1 MSITTRSDG
10 KLGLSV
16 LQESPLDCDKDS
28 WKANPADKDVGIQHW
43 VSSRYTIRATA
54 EDGRLILWNSLSGS
68 MSVFKAEQEPQVRA
82 LLKGKGV
89 ESRKEGLVGYL
100 ADRGFLVQEGS
111 NEYRR
116 FLHAFGKQHYRN
128 DRLELILMSSE
139 DCNFRCKYCY
149 EDFAR
154 GTMLPEVR
162 QGIKRMVEQRI
173 GQLNE
178 LQVRWFGG
186 EPLYG
191 WEAIEDLGPFMADIA
206 EKHGVTYYSHA
217 TTNGYLLTPE
227 RADKLLSWKINVF
240 QITLDGI
247 PENHDCNRPARDGS
261 GTFQTIFENLKSLA
275 RRPEPF
281 AVSLRVNFDQTN
293 CGRMDEFLELVES
306 ELRRDPRFIMN
317 FNPVGRWGGK
327 NDSELEVCGKDERSQ
342 IVLALNDAAHRRG
355 IRVRNLRFANKL
367 GAQVC
372 YAARPYNLL
381 IGAHGQV
388 MKCTVVLDKEDY
400 NVVGQITP
408 AGELVLDDD
417 KMGMWTEPSF
427 QRDGQCQKCAVLP
440 SCQGISCPVPRIQ
453 ADKRPCI
460 TARTK
465 SKVMLTQAA
474 AHLPAEVKA
483 RKITTS
489 K

>member
-28 WKANPADKDVGIQHW
+28 WKANPADKDAGIQHW
-43 VSSRYTIRATA
+43 VPSRYTIRATA

-68 MSVFKAEQEPQVRA
+68 MSVFKAEQEQQVRA

-100 ADRGFLVQEGS
+100 AERGFLVQKGS

-116 FLHAFGKQHYRN
+116 FQHAFGQQHYRT

-178 LQVRWFGG
+178 LHVRWFGG

-191 WEAIEDLGPFMADIA
+191 WAAVEDLGPFLAEIT
-206 EKHGVTYYSHA
+206 EKHGVAYGSHA
-217 TTNGYLLTPE
+217 TTNGYLLTPD
-227 RADKLLSWKINVF
+227 RVDKLFAWKINTF
-240 QITLDGI
+240 QITIDGT
-247 PENHDCNRPARDGS
+247 PDKHDRNRPARDGS
-261 GTFQTIFENLKSLA
+261 GTFWTIFENLKSMA
-275 RRPEPF
+275 MRPDPF
-281 AVSLRVNFDQTN
+281 LVSLRVNFDQTN
-293 CGRMDEFLELVES
+293 LGRMEEFLELLES
-306 ELRRDPRFIMN
+306 EIRGDSRFFVN

-327 NDSELEVCGKDERSQ
+327 NDADLEVCGKDERFQ
-342 IVLALNDAAHRRG
+342 IVVDLNKAAHRHG
-355 IRVRNLRFANKL
+355 LRVKDLWFANKP

-388 MKCTVVLDKEDY
+388 MKCTVVLDKEDF

-408 AGELVLDDD
+408 EGNLVLDDD

-440 SCQGISCPVPRIQ
+440 SCQGISCPLPRIQ
-453 ADKRPCI
+453 EDQRPCVI
-460 TARTK
+460 TRTK
-465 SKVMLTQAA
+465 SKAILTEAL
-474 AHLPAEVKA
+474 AHVPAGAKT
-483 RKITTS
+483 RKITTT

>member
-28 WKANPADKDVGIQHW
+28 WKADPADKDTGIQHW

-100 ADRGFLVQEGS
+100 VDRGFLVQKDS

-162 QGIKRMVEQRI
+162 QGIKSMIEQRI
-173 GQLNE
+173 GQLSE
-178 LQVRWFGG
+178 LAVSWFGG

-191 WEAIEDLGPFMADIA
+191 WAAIEDLGPFLA
-206 EKHGVTYYSHA
+206 EITKKHSVGYGSNA
-217 TTNGYLLTPE
+217 TTNGYLLTPSRVE
-227 RADKLLSWKINVF
+227 KLFAWKINTF
-240 QITLDGI
+240 QITIDGT

-261 GTFQTIFENLKSLA
+261 GTFWTIFENLKSMA
-275 RRPEPF
+275 KRPDPF
-281 AVSLRVNFDQTN
+281 FVGLRVNFDQTN
-293 CGRMDEFLELVES
+293 IGRMDEFLTLVEKEFRGDS
-306 ELRRDPRFIMN
+306 RFMLD
-317 FNPVGRWGGK
+317 FYPVGRWGNKG
-327 NDSELEVCGKDERSQ
+327 DAELEVCGKDEKFA
-342 IVLALNDAAHRRG
+342 LANAFQAAAHERG
-355 IRVRNLRFANKL
+355 LRVRDLRFHNML
-367 GAQVC
+367 GSHVC
-372 YAARPYNLL
+372 YAARPNNFL

-388 MKCTVVLDKEDY
+388 MKCTVVLDNADH
-400 NVVGQITP
+400 NVVGRISP
-408 AGELVLDDD
+408 DGALVLDDER
-417 KMGMWTEPSF
+417 MGLWTEPAF

-440 SCQGISCPVPRIQ
+440 ACQGISCPLPRIEE
-453 ADKRPCI
+453 DKRPCVP
-460 TARTK
+460 TRTNAK
-465 SKVMLTQAA
+465 SLLVNAV
-474 AHLPAEVKA
+474 AHMPSQSKA
-483 RKITTS
+483 RKISTGD
-489 K
+489 